1 MLQTYSTCSYPGYQD
16 TTTYAALV
24 LIIME
29 LVLVIKKPV
38 LVIME
43 SVLIIMESVLII
55 VESVS
60 LAVFGVIGLAPGRH
74 GL

>member
-1 MLQTYSTCSYPGYQD
+1 MDHAVMLQSMFNIMVV
-16 TTTYAALV
+16 V

-29 LVLVIKKPV
+29 SV

-43 SVLIIMESVLII
+43 SVLIIMVVVLVIM
-55 VESVS
+55 ESVS